1 VSVSTAGLTILQV
14 RSKCCLTQWVPR
26 PGRGRARQHARLRAG
41 APGSENSIQPSNPQ
55 LDPIHKLDL
64 CCGLVH
70 VFSHLHHL
78 NNNEASLGWIPS
90 AHGDARLACRQRLA
104 SNPAP
109 VPSSDPIAHQI
120 TTHGLV
126 ASFSSCTAAVLAASA
141 PSPSPPRTCRCLAA
155 KLPSM
160 FRSRLQPLNVV
171 TCVRARPASVRVRMT
186 GSVQAQDD
194 LLEA

>member
-1 VSVSTAGLTILQV
+1 MMPYPMGPPPAGKNPGPGSTRGYAGHLWSGPSTRQ
-14 RSKCCLTQWVPR
+14 RPLTQTLSHTQARVVLR
-26 PGRGRARQHARLRAG
+26 PSFMCFSQ
-41 APGSENSIQPSNPQ
+41 
-55 LDPIHKLDL
+55 IHDL
-64 CCGLVH
+64 STYKC
-70 VFSHLHHL
+70 
-78 NNNEASLGWIPS
+78 SLGRIPS
-90 AHGDARLACRQRLA
+90 AHGDTRLAC
-104 SNPAP
+104 SHAP
-109 VPSSDPIAHQI
+109 TNNSDLVTSFDAIAHQI